1 MRRDLVLE
9 SGNTPSPIDSLMNA
23 GLGESTSDFVFLATK
38 LSILTKKRGL
48 DTSFLTKKD
57 NLLRIMHEIV
67 SCFFV
72 LADAISYIYLTY

>member
-1 MRRDLVLE
+1 
-9 SGNTPSPIDSLMNA
+9 MNA

-67 SCFFV
+67 S
-72 LADAISYIYLTY
+72 